1 MGSTERPP
9 VETEATP
16 AGEHIHMPEPSL
28 LPLVNA
34 TALACAIIFVT
45 LSWWLFGAALIVFV
59 ISTVIWVRSTARET
73 AALPLEHH

>member
-1 MGSTERPP
+1 MSTSERPP
-9 VETEATP
+9 VEMEATP

-34 TALACAIIFVT
+34 AALACAIIFVT
-45 LSWWLFGAALIVFV
+45 MSWLITAAALIVFV
-59 ISTVIWVRSTARET
+59 ISTVIWIRSAARET

>member
-1 MGSTERPP
+1 MSERPP
-9 VETEATP
+9 VEQEATP

-34 TALACAIIFVT
+34 AALACSIVFVT
-45 LSWWLFGAALIVFV
+45 LSWWLFGAFMIVFL
-59 ISTVIWVRSTARET
+59 ISTGIWIRSAARET